1 MGGVSRARS
10 GKPRG
15 DGSTRDD
22 GDRGDGEGGARGDAR
37 ERGNDPGRMK
47 DAGDD
52 DAGRAVT
59 RKGGTEGKT
68 AKQAR
73 RASSFAPNVGARGK
87 SRLRGAKA
95 RDDDARES
103 PCASGG
109 EDGGGRGSDG
119 SGRSTPERPSSRLGR
134 VVAESARKKS
144 RLGAAGASAAGSRLR
159 TARESGTPVGRKA
172 PTAMGDGVATPT
184 SAVLRR
190 VSAPV
195 GARSPAPSRT
205 SKQMVPALARLE
217 SKLASPSPTPTP
229 ASPLAL
235 ATGGAVEPASASPGS
250 LPIVAVPPPMAIP
263 AHRWVRSAGST
274 RGGRVGGESPRRAR
288 GVDVVRGRSGDD
300 DSRHNS
306 SKKRGRARERGQ
318 DARVKEGE

>member
-22 GDRGDGEGGARGDAR
+22 GTHRGDGASGARGDAR

-52 DAGRAVT
+52 DGGRAVT
-59 RKGGTEGKT
+59 RRGGTEGKT

-103 PCASGG
+103 PSASGG

-205 SKQMVPALARLE
+205 SKQMVPAVARLE
-217 SKLASPSPTPTP
+217 SKLASPSPTPV
-229 ASPLAL
+229 SS
-235 ATGGAVEPASASPGS
+235 TGLLWPSWRAKLVLKPW
-250 LPIVAVPPPMAIP
+250 LQIVSRGRQPPP
-263 AHRWVRSAGST
+263 R
-274 RGGRVGGESPRRAR
+274 
-288 GVDVVRGRSGDD
+288 
-300 DSRHNS
+300 
-306 SKKRGRARERGQ
+306 K
-318 DARVKEGE
+318 

>member
-103 PCASGG
+103 PSASGG
-109 EDGGGRGSDG
+109 EDSGGRGNDG

-144 RLGAAGASAAGSRLR
+144 RKNDN
-159 TARESGTPVGRKA
+159 E
-172 PTAMGDGVATPT
+172 
-184 SAVLRR
+184 
-190 VSAPV
+190 
-195 GARSPAPSRT
+195 
-205 SKQMVPALARLE
+205 
-217 SKLASPSPTPTP
+217 
-229 ASPLAL
+229 
-235 ATGGAVEPASASPGS
+235 
-250 LPIVAVPPPMAIP
+250 
-263 AHRWVRSAGST
+263 
-274 RGGRVGGESPRRAR
+274 
-288 GVDVVRGRSGDD
+288 
-300 DSRHNS
+300 
-306 SKKRGRARERGQ
+306 
-318 DARVKEGE
+318 